1 MIFQIIYPKIKFI
14 YLHFILVSLSAINAN
29 RTFKLGLQ
37 STRKEDSH
45 VKKQILIQSFLE
57 F

>member
-29 RTFKLGLQ
+29 RTFKLELQ